1 MGRTLCGTSLA
12 CVLRIIELAFMVKDE
27 LGKLP
32 VFFFFFFFFFFSIQV
47 GLKVCLMHAEV
58 NT

>member
-12 CVLRIIELAFMVKDE
+12 CVLRIVELAFMVKDE

-32 VFFFFFFFFFFSIQV
+32 VFFFFFSFFSIQV